1 MLTGMTEIA
10 LSGVIGAL
18 SYALDIAE
26 GQPPGHAIRSCLIG
40 MRLGAEIDLSDS
52 DRSDLFYALLLKDA
66 GCSANA
72 NRMAVLFAADDR
84 AAKATSKL
92 VDWTN
97 PRAAFVW
104 SLRTVA
110 PGTGLRRRIEVLKGI
125 RDEGEVTR
133 KFMEARCDR
142 GAEIARMLFLSE
154 ETAAAIRSLDEH
166 WDGRGMPDGLGGEE
180 IPLAARILCLAQT
193 VEVFHAAGG
202 VKAARRMA
210 EHRRGKWFDPALVDA
225 FLRFCGDGDF
235 WAALEAPDVS
245 EWEPPDFALAGDDT
259 RLDRIAEAFAR
270 VIDAKSPFTA
280 RHSVRVAEIAD
291 GIASVLRFDPDGRRT
306 LKRASLLHDIGK
318 LAISSR
324 ILDKPDKLT
333 DEEFR
338 AIQTHPVHT
347 LRILERAPCFTDLAD
362 LAANHHEKLD
372 GTGYPRALD
381 ACHLDL
387 PMRVLAV
394 ADVYEALTA
403 DRPYRGPMPVE
414 EALAIIDR
422 DVPRKLDAD
431 ARRRAGGLRRPGN
444 DHSFGLADPHLSEEL
459 LGSVGLARRPPADPQ
474 PERLAALLPVER
486 APHLDFGNGLC
497 RVDHAASNSNS
508 TGFSSRTSTTTSA
521 ERADGRSH
529 MAAISAPTTT
539 VPAPIAQAR

>member
-1 MLTGMTEIA
+1 MRGAMAQIA

-26 GQPPGHAIRSCLIG
+26 GQPPGHAVRSCLIG
-40 MRLGAEIDLSDS
+40 MRLAAELELCPT

-72 NRMAVLFAADDR
+72 NRMSALFAADDR
-84 AAKATSKL
+84 RAKATSKL
-92 VDWTN
+92 VDWAN
-97 PRAAFVW
+97 PRAAMVW

-110 PGTGLRRRIEVLKGI
+110 PGTSLRRRVEVLKGI

-154 ETAAAIRSLDEH
+154 HTAAAIRSLDEH
-166 WDGRGMPDGLGGEE
+166 WDGRGMPDGLAGEE

-193 VEVFHAAGG
+193 VEVFHATGG
-202 VKAARRMA
+202 LKAARAMA
-210 EHRRGKWFDPALVDA
+210 KRRRGRWFDPALVDA
-225 FLRFCGDGDF
+225 FLRFCGDRDF

-245 EWEPPDFALAGDDT
+245 EWEPPDFALAGDDA

-280 RHSVRVAEIAD
+280 RHSQRVAEIAD
-291 GIASVLRFDPDGRRT
+291 GIAGVLGFDADERRT
-306 LKRASLLHDIGK
+306 MLRAALLHDIGK
-318 LAISSR
+318 LAISNR

-333 DEEFR
+333 DAEFR

-347 LRILERAPCFTDLAD
+347 LRILERAPCFAPLAD

-372 GTGYPRALD
+372 GSGYPRALD
-381 ACHLDL
+381 ASQLDL

-394 ADVYEALTA
+394 ADIYEALTA
-403 DRPYRGPMPVE
+403 DRPYRGPLPVE
-414 EALAIIDR
+414 EAVAIIGR
-422 DVPRKLDAD
+422 DSPEKLDAD
-431 ARRRAGGLRRPGN
+431 A
-444 DHSFGLADPHLSEEL
+444 LS
-459 LGSVGLARRPPADPQ
+459 
-474 PERLAALLPVER
+474 ALEV
-486 APHLDFGNGLC
+486 H
-497 RVDHAASNSNS
+497 V
-508 TGFSSRTSTTTSA
+508 
-521 ERADGRSH
+521 GRSSESSGQGRGTP
-529 MAAISAPTTT
+529 AAA
-539 VPAPIAQAR
+539 